1 MFFFFG
7 NQPTL
12 DTVEL
17 ENDKGTDYVLSW
29 KSRGVLTYTVYELN
43 AWPKHPTYNFKLKKK
58 KCFLG
63 APNMLK
69 NSDKEKWVYRG
80 YKTAFDTAGS

>member
-1 MFFFFG
+1 MAKTSYLQF
-7 NQPTL
+7 QI
-12 DTVEL
+12 
-17 ENDKGTDYVLSW
+17 
-29 KSRGVLTYTVYELN
+29 
-43 AWPKHPTYNFKLKKK
+43 KKK

-80 YKTAFDTAGS
+80 YKTAFDTAGSQNFGNDFATNNCCYNFGVDNSS